1 MPQFNPKALQFGI
14 AFVVSAAMPLTV
26 LAQQTQSGAELPP
39 PMLDDTLP
47 SAPSPTPAPV
57 VAPAPA
63 AAPTTTS
70 PATTSTSPP
79 PAAAQAAAEP
89 TARSATPAP
98 VSEQQPWYRRMW
110 NSVTGWFSGDEPAA
124 QSEVRAPAAPAAA
137 PPPPPMAQ
145 PGVPGRSG
153 PVQGYALDT
162 PERTVRTGVLGECV
176 KTGIWRE
183 GMELEECGGAPAAE
197 AVARVEPAPA
207 PAAPPPV
214 TEPEPVEVQP
224 LPAPVEEPQAPLA
237 EPEPAPL
244 PPAPPP
250 LETLTLAADALFAL
264 NSDVLRPTAKGSLDE
279 LVRKLEDM
287 DYDAV
292 EVTGHTDPTGSTALN
307 ERLSRRRAE
316 AVKLYLIEQ
325 GVPAEKISARGV
337 GSSMPVV
344 DAEDCRRLAKGQRAA
359 CFQPDRRVDIEVTG
373 TMASM
378 AQQ

>member
-1 MPQFNPKALQFGI
+1 MLQFNPKALQFGI

-26 LAQQTQSGAELPP
+26 LAQQTQGGAELPP

-57 VAPAPA
+57 TAPAPA
-63 AAPTTTS
+63 AS
-70 PATTSTSPP
+70 PAATSTPPP
-79 PAAAQAAAEP
+79 PAAQAAGDPAV
-89 TARSATPAP
+89 ARSAPPAP
-98 VSEQQPWYRRMW
+98 DSGQQQPWYKRMW
-110 NSVTGWFSGDEPAA
+110 NSVTGWFSGDEPAG

-137 PPPPPMAQ
+137 EAVPPSPPAAQ
-145 PGVPGRSG
+145 PGVSGRGG

-176 KTGIWRE
+176 KTGTWRE
-183 GMELEECGGAPAAE
+183 GMQVEECGGAPAAE
-197 AVARVEPAPA
+197 AVARAEPAPQ
-207 PAAPPPV
+207 PVAPPPV

-279 LVRKLEDM
+279 LVSKLEDM

-316 AVKLYLIEQ
+316 AVKLYLVEQ
-325 GVPAEKISARGV
+325 GVPAEKITARGV

-344 DAEDCRRLAKGQRAA
+344 DAEACRRLAKGQRAA
-359 CFQPDRRVDIEVTG
+359 CFQADRRVDIEVTG
-373 TMASM
+373 TMAGV